1 MLCWYE
7 FIRLPGGGSIWT
19 IVFLN
24 LSFPTKVMSWEEKVV
39 SDLRSGW
46 WTDLGYGC
54 SGPKFEILHRY
65 AFNMF
70 LLQLLWPAQTA
81 SLLSVHF
88 WRYYKLLP
96 LFCRIYFMSP
106 KKMGD
111 IQPFFKT
118 REYGRH
124 CYRHQ
129 PLKDKI
135 PWTPVLILSMSTQVL
150 SWVLRNDDKWIWFSN
165 KLQPLTTS
173 CN

>member
-7 FIRLPGGGSIWT
+7 FVRLPGGGSIWT
-19 IVFLN
+19 IVFKICHSQQKWCPGRGRLWVTCARAGEQIW
-24 LSFPTKVMSWEEKVV
+24 PTDALDQCLKFY
-39 SDLRSGW
+39 
-46 WTDLGYGC
+46 TDMHSTC
-54 SGPKFEILHRY
+54 SCF
-65 AFNMF
+65 
-70 LLQLLWPAQTA
+70 
-81 SLLSVHF
+81 SSCDSVHF

-111 IQPFFKT
+111 IQPFLKT
-118 REYGRH
+118 REYGKH
-124 CYRHQ
+124 CYNQ